1 MARPQ
6 HRNANLKLEI
16 LSKKIDGIHGMNR
29 KGFTLIELL
38 VVIAIIAILAA
49 VLLPA
54 LSKAR
59 ESARRTSCLNNLKQI
74 GLALMMYAQD
84 NGGLPSTVAP
94 NEWADEII
102 RRGPVTPIG
111 LGRLLIMYLG
121 NVKLLGCP
129 SSNYAKPEQVYS
141 AWNGSGTV
149 ISAYFYRGLS
159 GGLTNYHIESTER
172 AQKSALVM
180 DGNVTG
186 GYGNYFNHK
195 VEYINILFGDGHVSG
210 ITDTN
215 RILTLT
221 SMVSSEA
228 DRVFLEAD
236 KL

>member
-16 LSKKIDGIHGMNR
+16 LSKKIDGIYGMNI

-38 VVIAIIAILAA
+38 VVIAIVAILAA
-49 VLLPA
+49 MLLPA
-54 LSKAR
+54 LSMAR
-59 ESARRTSCLNNLKQI
+59 ESARRTSCLNNLKQT

-84 NGGLPSTVAP
+84 NGSLPSTVAP
-94 NEWADEII
+94 NEGADERI
-102 RRGPVTPIG
+102 RGGPVTPIG

-121 NVKLLGCP
+121 NVRTFGCP

-159 GGLTNYHIESTER
+159 GGLTNYHIESDER
-172 AQKSALVM
+172 AQKPVLVM
-180 DGNVTG
+180 DGNISG
-186 GYGNYFNHK
+186 NSNYFNHK
-195 VEYINILFGDGHVSG
+195 GEHVNILFVDGHVSG
-210 ITDTN
+210 IPDTN